1 MRDLDRRRGLRAAAL
16 PLVTSLV
23 LASLLAACGDDIVEP
38 RDRAVDQLEVP
49 SADEEEARAKF
60 DEAKVLLAAAKPR
73 LAEPLLR
80 RVVELTPNDLGAVRA
95 LAKVCVD
102 LSRLDD
108 AIPLLRRAVALDP
121 KDTVSHDL
129 LVRSLKGKGDA
140 EGAETACRVWT
151 GALPDDEEAFFQLGT
166 ILLEAGRPKEAIAAL
181 RRAEILTA
189 RRADIRTQLGLAF
202 AANGQFDRAEQK
214 LRDAL
219 QRDPHSADAWFKLG
233 DVLTR
238 FEPPRLK
245 EAAEA
250 MEHAVKEN
258 DRLVHAH
265 LYLYRLAKLSQLPA
279 GDPLLARAER
289 SWTTIL
295 RLHGRAQLSG
305 PGLTSRD
312 DGSHDVVAN
321 TDGAPR
327 DPADRNERD
336 GRDEEASEYVLREAV
351 TERPDDP
358 AARFALARFLHRERR
373 WDVAAD
379 ASRRTLELRGAPVA
393 GGTQPPPSDGS
404 APPPAPGGG
413 DVWKIRC
420 RLAAVLLADPGERGA
435 RDDGGAVPSDGQTP
449 APPAAPGTAGEPLVD
464 ASPRADEIRRA
475 ERATRLSNAEREL
488 RAAALAAPAVV
499 LPRRLHAWS
508 LLALDLTDE
517 ALAACDA
524 ALAIDPSDTLTKKLR
539 GLVLMRRGDVDAG
552 LQEIAAAGWLE

>member
-1 MRDLDRRRGLRAAAL
+1 MRDRRPARGAAL
-16 PLVTSLV
+16 ALV
-23 LASLLAACGDDIVEP
+23 LAPLLLAACGDDIVEP
-38 RDRAVDQLEVP
+38 RDRAVDALEVP
-49 SADEEEARAKF
+49 SADEEEARAKY

-151 GALPDDEEAFFQLGT
+151 GALPEDEEAFFQLGT
-166 ILLEAGRPKEAIAAL
+166 ILLEADRPKEAIAAL

-238 FEPPRLK
+238 FEPPRVK

-305 PGLTSRD
+305 PGLSSRD
-312 DGSHDVVAN
+312 DATN
-321 TDGAPR
+321 ADGTAR
-327 DPADRNERD
+327 DPAE
-336 GRDEEASEYVLREAV
+336 RDEEASEYVLREAV

-373 WDVAAD
+373 WDEAAD
-379 ASRRTLELRGAPVA
+379 AYRRTLELRGAPVA
-393 GGTQPPPSDGS
+393 GGTAVPPADGA
-404 APPPAPGGG
+404 APPPASGGG
-413 DVWKIRC
+413 DIWKIRC
-420 RLAAVLLADPGERGA
+420 RLAAVLLSDPGERGV
-435 RDDGGAVPSDGQTP
+435 RDDGGAAE
-449 APPAAPGTAGEPLVD
+449 APLEETSREASGEAAPGAATAPAGEPLVD
-464 ASPRADEIRRA
+464 ASPRAEEIRRA

-488 RAAALAAPAVV
+488 RAAVLSAPSVV

-517 ALAACDA
+517 ALAECDA
-524 ALAIDPSDTLTKKLR
+524 ALAIDANDALTKKLR
-539 GLVLMRRGDVDAG
+539 GLVLMRRGDVDQG
-552 LQEIAAAGWLE
+552 LQDIAAAGWLE